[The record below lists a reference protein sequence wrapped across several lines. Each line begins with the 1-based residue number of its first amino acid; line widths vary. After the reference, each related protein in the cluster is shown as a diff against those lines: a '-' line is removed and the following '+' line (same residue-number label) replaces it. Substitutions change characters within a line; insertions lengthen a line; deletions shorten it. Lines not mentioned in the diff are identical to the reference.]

1 MSKLKLRGISKAKG
15 FSLVLMLAL
24 TLVMAAALLAVPA
37 YAHAPSGA
45 SGSVEETELMP
56 IWIFDED
63 GELYK
68 FAVEEDDLVGYSRGM
83 ERIEIEVD
91 SISIPDG
98 SLSVCEVLTFRVLQL
113 AFSQLW
119 PEDVPNMADF
129 AVKYGH
135 PSKGSKATFEYVTQ
149 AFTRGAAE
157 VELAEGVTKENF
169 DLDVFWYKITNMDTG
184 ESFETRVL
192 EGIFPDGFFELRT
205 KVKTENAT
213 AAEEADFAQQWEE
226 VRDKFLTLESDELFD
241 VEEEE
246 EESPPYWPI
255 VFTLGLTVVLLG
267 TIVVSLTGR
276 RK

>member
-1 MSKLKLRGISKAKG
+1 MSKIKLRGISKARG
-15 FSLVLMLAL
+15 SGLVLILAVMLA
-24 TLVMAAALLAVPA
+24 MAVSLLAAPV

-45 SGSVEETELMP
+45 SGSVEETDLMP

-68 FAVEEDDLVGYSRGM
+68 FAIEEDDLVGYGRGM
-83 ERIEIEVD
+83 ELIEIEVD
-91 SISIPDG
+91 GESIPDG

-119 PEDVPNMADF
+119 PEDVPNMLDF
-129 AVKYGH
+129 AVRYGH
-135 PSKGSKATFEYVTQ
+135 PSNGSKATFEYVTR
-149 AFTRGAAE
+149 AFTHGAAE
-157 VELAEGVTKENF
+157 LELAEGVTKRNF
-169 DLDVFWYKITNMDTG
+169 DLDVFWYEIINTDTG

-192 EGIFPDGFFELRT
+192 EGVFPDGFFELRT
-205 KVKTENAT
+205 KVKTETAT
-213 AAEEADFAQQWEE
+213 AAEEADFTQQWEE

-246 EESPPYWPI
+246 EESPPYWQI

-267 TIVVSLTGR
+267 TIVISLTGR